1 MQLTDSNWMD
11 VERYLERDN
20 RIILLTG
27 STEQHAYLRLTTD
40 IMIPTRIADAAAK
53 REKVLVAPP
62 FYFGVG
68 SYFAE
73 FPGTISLSQ
82 ETFAAVLTE
91 MVKSLSHQG
100 FSRFFIINGHGGNKF
115 PSALQDLNLEST
127 LQVVWYDW
135 WLGPSAKSFEQKHNL
150 FIGHGNWGENFP
162 FTRIAHISKTAKPP
176 VNLEYL
182 NAGESPRSLLGD
194 GSYGGPYQVDD
205 KLMNELFDLVVEEV
219 VSMLQQFRN

>member
-1 MQLTDSNWMD
+1 MD

-40 IMIPTRIADAAAK
+40 IVIPAQIATAAAK
-53 REKVLVAPP
+53 REKILIAPP
-62 FYFGVG
+62 FNFGVG

-73 FPGTISLSQ
+73 FPGTINLSQ
-82 ETFAAVLTE
+82 ETFNAVLTE
-91 MVKSLSHQG
+91 MVESLMHQG
-100 FSRFFIINGHGGNKF
+100 FSRFFIINGHGGNKL
-115 PSALQDLNLEST
+115 PSTLQDLHLEGI
-127 LQVVWYDW
+127 LQAVWYDW
-135 WLGPSAKSFEQKHNL
+135 WIGPSAKSFEQKYNL
-150 FIGHGNWGENFP
+150 SISHANWSENFP
-162 FTRIAHISKTAKPP
+162 FTRIAPISKTDKPP

-182 NAGESPRSLLGD
+182 NAGESSRALLGD
-194 GSYGGPYQVDD
+194 GSYGGPYQIDD